1 MIDINT
7 DCLLEEDQSE
17 IFEAFSE
24 STWQQRLFLFRE
36 AIAQRYG
43 FVNSTTDKSSQPSS
57 AIFST
62 FHQYVHATGNMFLL
76 IPTQMKEELKGIQVK
91 YFVKDVSE
99 VLDCKNE
106 PFFFQGIKGR
116 QSVVAGY
123 ESGSLK
129 RQRKSHVHHDS
140 IGTDQDE
147 SINYSRELSDKKPSY
162 DHSQTGF
169 LWSWN
174 FMISRKW
181 KMTANTGATGDIP
194 FMDKMLEDFRAF
206 CRNDQDRLR
215 RFWKQCWDVHNLSN
229 EVQDAMILDHKAV
242 QNQEKLS
249 EF

>member
-1 MIDINT
+1 MPLFDHFRHVFQLLYVSDPFALPVTLKSDPVRGPILIDINT

-17 IFEAFSE
+17 IFEAFPE

-76 IPTQMKEELKGIQVK
+76 IPTQMKEELKGIQ
-91 YFVKDVSE
+91 
-99 VLDCKNE
+99 
-106 PFFFQGIKGR
+106 GIKGR

-129 RQRKSHVHHDS
+129 RQRKSHIHHDS

-174 FMISRKW
+174 FMISRK
-181 KMTANTGATGDIP
+181 I
-194 FMDKMLEDFRAF
+194 
-206 CRNDQDRLR
+206 
-215 RFWKQCWDVHNLSN
+215 
-229 EVQDAMILDHKAV
+229 
-242 QNQEKLS
+242 
-249 EF
+249 